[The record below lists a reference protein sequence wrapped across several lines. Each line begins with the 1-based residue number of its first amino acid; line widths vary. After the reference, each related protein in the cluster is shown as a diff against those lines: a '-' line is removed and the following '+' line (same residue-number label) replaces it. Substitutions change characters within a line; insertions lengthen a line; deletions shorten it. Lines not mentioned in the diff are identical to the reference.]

1 MGGKKIALRD
11 IKKFSTFCGE
21 RHTGK
26 KRNYVNQSREAERNT
41 KRVQSDETALINDF
55 RTVLS
60 KLNSLEKLDLVRG
73 ALKALET
80 ENEKYS
86 EANKQE
92 KSDFDEKFKRPASVN
107 HEPVALKPNFDVNSE
122 NHIGHDGFTET
133 SSNRESELY
142 KKIEELQ
149 EENKRLFANI
159 EELDQQH
166 EESIGNHKPVCVY
179 TLS

>member
-1 MGGKKIALRD
+1 M
-11 IKKFSTFCGE
+11 
-21 RHTGK
+21 
-26 KRNYVNQSREAERNT
+26 
-41 KRVQSDETALINDF
+41 QSDETALINDF
-55 RTVLS
+55 RMVLS

-92 KSDFDEKFKRPASVN
+92 KSDFDEKFKRPSTVTHESV
-107 HEPVALKPNFDVNSE
+107 PLKPNFSVNSE
-122 NHIGHDGFTET
+122 NHVRHDGFIEA
-133 SSNRESELY
+133 SSNREMELY

-149 EENKRLFANI
+149 EENKRLFTSV

-166 EESIGNHKPVCVY
+166 EESIGNDISHSQLYLKEIFLNFNTYIVFFQRSNDFFKFY
-179 TLS
+179 F

>member
-1 MGGKKIALRD
+1 M
-11 IKKFSTFCGE
+11 
-21 RHTGK
+21 
-26 KRNYVNQSREAERNT
+26 
-41 KRVQSDETALINDF
+41 QSDEIALINDF

-92 KSDFDEKFKRPASVN
+92 KSDFDEKFKSPNSVS
-107 HEPVALKPNFDVNSE
+107 HETAALKPNFDVSSE
-122 NHIGHDGFTET
+122 NHMRDEFIKG

-149 EENKRLFANI
+149 EENKRLFANV

-166 EESIGNHKPVCVY
+166 EQSIGKHVVNPFHLIMLV
-179 TLS
+179 LSSIFLKT

>member
-1 MGGKKIALRD
+1 M
-11 IKKFSTFCGE
+11 
-21 RHTGK
+21 
-26 KRNYVNQSREAERNT
+26 
-41 KRVQSDETALINDF
+41 QSDEIALINDF

-86 EANKQE
+86 EVNKQE
-92 KSDFDEKFKRPASVN
+92 KSDFDEKFKRPNSVS
-107 HEPVALKPNFDVNSE
+107 HETAALKPNFDVSSE
-122 NHIGHDGFTET
+122 NHMRDEFIKV

-149 EENKRLFANI
+149 EENKRLFASV

-166 EESIGNHKPVCVY
+166 EQSIGKHAL
-179 TLS
+179 TLSI

>member
-1 MGGKKIALRD
+1 M
-11 IKKFSTFCGE
+11 
-21 RHTGK
+21 
-26 KRNYVNQSREAERNT
+26 
-41 KRVQSDETALINDF
+41 QSDETALINDF
-55 RTVLS
+55 RMVLS

-92 KSDFDEKFKRPASVN
+92 KSDFDEKFKRPSTVTHESV
-107 HEPVALKPNFDVNSE
+107 PLKPNFSVNSE
-122 NHIGHDGFTET
+122 NHVRHDGFIEA
-133 SSNRESELY
+133 SSNREMELY

-149 EENKRLFANI
+149 EENKRLFTSV

-166 EESIGNHKPVCVY
+166 EESIGNDINHSQLYLKEIFLNFNTY
-179 TLS
+179 IALFQRSNDFFKFYF

>member
-1 MGGKKIALRD
+1 M
-11 IKKFSTFCGE
+11 
-21 RHTGK
+21 
-26 KRNYVNQSREAERNT
+26 
-41 KRVQSDETALINDF
+41 QSDETALINDF

-107 HEPVALKPNFDVNSE
+107 HEPVALKPNFDVSSE
-122 NHIGHDGFTET
+122 NHIRHDGFIET
-133 SSNRESELY
+133 SSNRESELH

-166 EESIGNHKPVCVY
+166 EESIGNHKRVHTC

>member
-1 MGGKKIALRD
+1 M
-11 IKKFSTFCGE
+11 
-21 RHTGK
+21 
-26 KRNYVNQSREAERNT
+26 
-41 KRVQSDETALINDF
+41 QSDEIALINDF

-92 KSDFDEKFKRPASVN
+92 KSDFDEKFKRPNSVS
-107 HEPVALKPNFDVNSE
+107 HETAALKPNFDVSSE
-122 NHIGHDGFTET
+122 NHMRDEFIKV
-133 SSNRESELY
+133 SSNKESELY

-149 EENKRLFANI
+149 EENKRLFASV

-166 EESIGNHKPVCVY
+166 EQSIGKHVFNPFHLIMLV
-179 TLS
+179 LSSIFLKT